1 MTPHRIAWF
10 RHPLR
15 RAGLSRFEAVLIGAG
30 VVLIVLQVW
39 ESLK

>member
-1 MTPHRIAWF
+1 MTPHRVVWF
-10 RHPLR
+10 RHRHR

-30 VVLIVLQVW
+30 VVLVMLQVW